1 MSKHM
6 NGWLAAYHDGE
17 LGGRKL
23 KQVEEH
29 LKECEECRTE
39 LKELRSLSALLQES
53 PAASDLTPAD
63 RFVAQVGL
71 QLPRRQAHPVWQ
83 RAARLGWQFAP
94 VGLLGAWAFIQ
105 SALVV
110 TLLLVV
116 AQRFGFVENLAVTL
130 GQSSVVESVQTGTFA
145 APANFLDNLGQ
156 FVIGSLG
163 VGSLF
168 GFNATLKIALPV
180 VIGLLYLIWLASWW
194 GLQHRNDLLN
204 KKA

>member
-29 LKECEECRTE
+29 LKECAECRTE
-39 LKELRSLSALLQES
+39 LKELQSLSALLQES

-71 QLPRRQAHPVWQ
+71 QLPRQQAQPIWQ
-83 RAARLGWQFAP
+83 RAAQLGWQFVP
-94 VGLLGAWAFIQ
+94 VGLLGAWAIIQ
-105 SALVV
+105 SVLVV

-116 AQRFGFVENLAVTL
+116 AQRFGFVENLAETL
-130 GQSSVVESVQTGTFA
+130 GQSPAVESVQTGLFA
-145 APANFLDNLGQ
+145 APANILNNLGQ

-163 VGSLF
+163 VGNPL
-168 GFNATLKIALPV
+168 GFSATLKIALPV
-180 VIGLLYLIWLASWW
+180 VIGLLYLVWLVSWW
-194 GLQHRNDLLN
+194 DVQRRNNLLN
-204 KKA
+204 KKV